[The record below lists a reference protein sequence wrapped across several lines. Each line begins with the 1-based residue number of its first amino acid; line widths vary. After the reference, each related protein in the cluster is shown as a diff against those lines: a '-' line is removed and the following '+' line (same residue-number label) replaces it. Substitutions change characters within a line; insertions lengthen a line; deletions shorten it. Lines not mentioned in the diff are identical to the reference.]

1 MLIWNLVEML
11 SVVYRIKQMLILLK
25 HIPLNTKIRGTDHF
39 AAVSFFPRAVCVP
52 GLPRRLA
59 LL

>member
-25 HIPLNTKIRGTDHF
+25 HIPINTKIRETDHF
-39 AAVSFFPRAVCVP
+39 AAVSFSPELSVCLTLVRACIM
-52 GLPRRLA
+52 
-59 LL
+59 